1 MAHLLP
7 LGVHVEIRLENCPRR
22 TSYPHFARAGEVVG
36 LWISV
41 KKKKRIIP
49 VVDNNRINEILI
61 REINGCLSMIKHFTR
76 GKICFFGIVLKRSS
90 LNL

>member
-1 MAHLLP
+1 MK
-7 LGVHVEIRLENCPRR
+7 
-22 TSYPHFARAGEVVG
+22 
-36 LWISV
+36 